1 MEEKKDNN
9 DNKDDSKQLDLENIE
24 TVKGPKNI
32 DIFTHIKLGVKN
44 GKKNCGCNHPTGK
57 ESNEFYCIPCK
68 LSCCP
73 KCSLE
78 QHSKHLLIKK
88 TKYKINKN
96 NINLFFEPIDN
107 ILENNSL
114 FTDSTLEKEQLLKDL
129 EDAYNK
135 ILEIL
140 KEWKDFK
147 EQEII
152 NIFENLHRQVED
164 INKKKAEVKKQMM
177 DFITSNKVFLNT
189 NPQNKNYNKDIY
201 NTLFLISYDLLNIC
215 NDWALD
221 LKSASKNIER
231 DIFDYESNEKTKNG
245 VIIARI
251 KELLSKENNNKINLN
266 LEKNNLLETDRD
278 DRFLPINKLN
288 VEINNF
294 NPNSLKETEK
304 RLHKFGKLID
314 GLRTT
319 AFSSYLKHGDYGDIQ
334 KENNLIENTKTK
346 GVDNLFSQ
354 RKSSG
359 PGGNKNVEET
369 TTLIPNKVLH
379 NKTDIILDNPLLI
392 RYFGNLMSEL
402 YDNYFKMTTKE
413 LQSSHAD
420 LKIKINEEDEA
431 DVAKVIEGTN
441 QIYIYDKK
449 TQKMIRKN
457 LKLTKNPFG
466 YTKFPYGCRS
476 ILIGDKFY
484 ITGGR
489 TETQE
494 FPNVIIYDRK
504 TDIIKRIMDMN
515 FPRSYHSIVFN
526 DVFETIMVIGGE
538 YCNTVEIFD
547 PLTNRWQLLPPLN
560 VPRCN
565 PLFFFDEPRGNMYVL
580 FGIEGNYINS
590 NYIDSM
596 EILDLTNIKQG
607 WTKINYQNKANMDLK
622 CYLNIYKLN
631 EELFLIYG
639 GMEGRISK
647 RNVCLYN
654 TVKNEVTK
662 IGKELFD
669 QIRKEAKNSR
679 KLSSI
684 ITTISKESIV

>member
-1 MEEKKDNN
+1 MEENN
-9 DNKDDSKQLDLENIE
+9 DNKEQIKKVDFENIE
-24 TVKGPKNI
+24 TIKTSKKI
-32 DIFTHIKLGVKN
+32 DIFTHIKLGIQN
-44 GKKNCGCNHPTGK
+44 TRKNCGCVQAPGK
-57 ESNEFYCIPCK
+57 ESNEYYCIPCK

-73 KCSLE
+73 KCSLP
-78 QHSKHLLIKK
+78 QHQKHLLIKK
-88 TKYKINKN
+88 SKYKINKN
-96 NINLFFEPIDN
+96 NINAVFEPIDY

-114 FTDSTLEKEQLLKDL
+114 FTDSSLEKNQLLKEVD
-129 EDAYNK
+129 DTYNK
-135 ILEIL
+135 LLEVL
-140 KEWKDFK
+140 KEWKEFK
-147 EQEII
+147 EQEIS
-152 NIFENLHRQVED
+152 NLFESLNKQIEEV
-164 INKKKAEVKKQMM
+164 NKKKAEAKQTLM
-177 DFITSNKVFLNT
+177 DFINTNKAFLNT
-189 NPQNKNYNKDIY
+189 NSKSKNYNRDMN
-201 NTLFLISYDLLNIC
+201 NTLFLISYDLLNIG
-215 NDWALD
+215 NEWSVE
-221 LKSASKNIER
+221 LKATSKNIEK
-231 DIFDYESNEKTKNG
+231 DIFDFESNEKKKNE
-245 VIIARI
+245 VLIQRV
-251 KELLSKENNNKINLN
+251 KTLLSKDNNDKINLN
-266 LEKNNLLETDRD
+266 IESDNYFDPEIDERLLPYNLA
-278 DRFLPINKLN
+278 NK
-288 VEINNF
+288 EISNF
-294 NPNSLKETEK
+294 NPTSLKDIEK
-304 RLHKFGKLID
+304 RIYRFGKLID
-314 GLRTT
+314 ALKNK
-319 AFSSYLKHGDYGDIQ
+319 AFSSYLKHGDYSEIQ

-354 RKSSG
+354 RKASNS
-359 PGGNKNVEET
+359 GNKNAEET
-369 TTLIPNKVLH
+369 TALPIKALLSKNDV
-379 NKTDIILDNPLLI
+379 ILDNPILI
-392 RYFGNLMSEL
+392 RYFGHLMSDL
-402 YDNYFKMTTKE
+402 YDNYFKMMTKE

-420 LKIKINEEDEA
+420 LKIKINEEDET

-449 TQKMIRKN
+449 AQKMIRKN

-476 ILIGDKFY
+476 LLIGDKFY
-484 ITGGR
+484 ITGGK
-489 TETQE
+489 TESQE

-504 TDIIKRIMDMN
+504 TDTLKRIMDMN
-515 FPRSYHSIVFN
+515 YPRSYHTFIFN

-547 PLTNRWQLLPPLN
+547 PLTNRWQLLPSLN
-560 VPRCN
+560 IPRCN

-607 WTKINYQNKANMDLK
+607 WEKINYQNRANMDLK

-639 GMEGRISK
+639 GMEGRVSK

-662 IGKELFD
+662 IGKELME

-684 ITTISKESIV
+684 ITTISKESII

>member
-1 MEEKKDNN
+1 MEKNN
-9 DNKDDSKQLDLENIE
+9 DNKEQLNKVEFDKIE
-24 TVKGPKNI
+24 TIKTSKKI
-32 DIFTHIKLGVKN
+32 DIFTHLKLGIQN
-44 GKKNCGCNHPTGK
+44 TRKNCGCVHDTGK
-57 ESNEFYCIPCK
+57 ETNEYYCIPCK

-73 KCSLE
+73 KCTLS
-78 QHSKHLLIKK
+78 QHQKHLLIKK
-88 TKYKINKN
+88 SKYKISKN
-96 NINLFFEPIDN
+96 NINAVFEPIDY

-114 FTDSTLEKEQLLKDL
+114 FTDSSLEKNQLLKEVD
-129 EDAYNK
+129 DTYNK
-135 ILEIL
+135 LIEVL
-140 KEWKDFK
+140 KEWKEFK
-147 EQEII
+147 EQEIS
-152 NIFENLHRQVED
+152 NLFESLNKQIEEV
-164 INKKKAEVKKQMM
+164 NKKKEEAKKTLME
-177 DFITSNKVFLNT
+177 FINTNKTFLNT
-189 NPQNKNYNKDIY
+189 NSKNKNYNRDMN
-201 NTLFLISYDLLNIC
+201 NTLFLISYDLLNIS
-215 NDWALD
+215 NEWSLE
-221 LKSASKNIER
+221 LKATSKNIEKN
-231 DIFDYESNEKTKNG
+231 IFDYESNEKKKNE
-245 VIIARI
+245 VLIQRI
-251 KELLSKENNNKINLN
+251 KSLLSKDNNDKINLN
-266 LEKNNLLETDRD
+266 IESDNLFDPEIDERL
-278 DRFLPINKLN
+278 LPYNQANK
-288 VEINNF
+288 EISNF
-294 NPNSLKETEK
+294 NPSNLKDIEK
-304 RLHKFGKLID
+304 RIYRFGKLID
-314 GLRTT
+314 ALRNK
-319 AFSSYLKHGDYGDIQ
+319 AFSSYLKHGDYSEIQ
-334 KENNLIENTKTK
+334 KENNLIESTKTK

-354 RKSSG
+354 RKAANS
-359 PGGNKNVEET
+359 GNKTEEVT
-369 TTLIPNKVLH
+369 SALPIKALLS
-379 NKTDIILDNPLLI
+379 KTDVILDNPILI
-392 RYFGNLMSEL
+392 RYFGHLMSDL
-402 YDNYFKMTTKE
+402 YDNYFKMMTKE

-420 LKIKINEEDEA
+420 LKIKINEEDES

-449 TQKMIRKN
+449 SQKMIRKN

-484 ITGGR
+484 ITGGK
-489 TETQE
+489 TESQE

-504 TDIIKRIMDMN
+504 TDTLKRIMDMN
-515 FPRSYHSIVFN
+515 YPRSYHSMIFN

-596 EILDLTNIKQG
+596 EILDLTNIKHG
-607 WTKINYQNKANMDLK
+607 WEKINYQNRANMDLK

-639 GMEGRISK
+639 GMEGRVSK

-662 IGKELFD
+662 IGKELME

>member
-1 MEEKKDNN
+1 MEKNN
-9 DNKDDSKQLDLENIE
+9 DNKEKLNKVEFDNIE
-24 TVKGPKNI
+24 TVKTSKKI
-32 DIFTHIKLGVKN
+32 DIFTHLKLGIQN
-44 GKKNCGCNHPTGK
+44 ARKNCGCVHDNAK
-57 ESNEFYCIPCK
+57 ESNDYYCIPCK

-73 KCSLE
+73 KCTLS
-78 QHSKHLLIKK
+78 QHQKHLLIKK
-88 TKYKINKN
+88 SKYKISKN
-96 NINLFFEPIDN
+96 NINAVFEPIDY

-114 FTDSTLEKEQLLKDL
+114 FTDSSLEKNQLLKEVD
-129 EDAYNK
+129 DTYNK
-135 ILEIL
+135 LIEVL
-140 KEWKDFK
+140 KEWKEFK
-147 EQEII
+147 EQEIS
-152 NIFENLHRQVED
+152 NLFESLNKQIEEV
-164 INKKKAEVKKQMM
+164 NKKKEEAKKTLME
-177 DFITSNKVFLNT
+177 FINTNKTFLNT
-189 NPQNKNYNKDIY
+189 NSKNKNYNRDMN
-201 NTLFLISYDLLNIC
+201 NTLFLISYDLLNIS
-215 NDWALD
+215 NEWSLE
-221 LKSASKNIER
+221 LKATSKNIEKN
-231 DIFDYESNEKTKNG
+231 IFDYESNEKKKNE
-245 VIIARI
+245 VLIQRI
-251 KELLSKENNNKINLN
+251 KSLLSKDNNDKINLN
-266 LEKNNLLETDRD
+266 IESDNLFDPEIDERL
-278 DRFLPINKLN
+278 LPYNQANK
-288 VEINNF
+288 EISNF
-294 NPNSLKETEK
+294 NPSNLKDIEK
-304 RLHKFGKLID
+304 RIYRFGKLID
-314 GLRTT
+314 ALRNK
-319 AFSSYLKHGDYGDIQ
+319 AFSSYLKHGDYSEIQ
-334 KENNLIENTKTK
+334 KENNLIESTKTK

-354 RKSSG
+354 RKAANS
-359 PGGNKNVEET
+359 GNKTEEVT
-369 TTLIPNKVLH
+369 SALPIKALLS
-379 NKTDIILDNPLLI
+379 KTDVILDNPILI
-392 RYFGNLMSEL
+392 RYFGHLMSDL
-402 YDNYFKMTTKE
+402 YDNYFKMMTKE

-420 LKIKINEEDEA
+420 LKIKISEEDET

-449 TQKMIRKN
+449 SQKMNRVN

-484 ITGGR
+484 ITGGK
-489 TETQE
+489 TESQE

-504 TDIIKRIMDMN
+504 TDTLKRIMDMN
-515 FPRSYHSIVFN
+515 YPRSYHSMIFN

-596 EILDLTNIKQG
+596 EILDLTNIKHG
-607 WTKINYQNKANMDLK
+607 WEKINYQNRANMDLK

-639 GMEGRISK
+639 GMEGRVSK

-662 IGKELFD
+662 IGKELME

>member
-1 MEEKKDNN
+1 MEKNN
-9 DNKDDSKQLDLENIE
+9 DNKEQLNKVEFDKIE
-24 TVKGPKNI
+24 TIKTSKKI
-32 DIFTHIKLGVKN
+32 DIFTHLKLGIQN
-44 GKKNCGCNHPTGK
+44 TRKNCGCVHDTGK
-57 ESNEFYCIPCK
+57 ETNEYYCIPCK

-73 KCSLE
+73 KCTLS
-78 QHSKHLLIKK
+78 QHQKHLLIKK
-88 TKYKINKN
+88 SKYKINKN
-96 NINLFFEPIDN
+96 SINAFFEPIDY

-114 FTDSTLEKEQLLKDL
+114 FTDSSLEKNQLLKEVD
-129 EDAYNK
+129 DTYNK
-135 ILEIL
+135 LIEVL
-140 KEWKDFK
+140 KEWKEFK
-147 EQEII
+147 EQEIS
-152 NIFENLHRQVED
+152 NLFESLNKQIEEV
-164 INKKKAEVKKQMM
+164 NKKKEEAKKTLME
-177 DFITSNKVFLNT
+177 FINTNKTFLNT
-189 NPQNKNYNKDIY
+189 NSKNKNYNRDMN
-201 NTLFLISYDLLNIC
+201 NTLFLISYDLLNIS
-215 NDWALD
+215 NEWSLE
-221 LKSASKNIER
+221 LKATSKNIEK
-231 DIFDYESNEKTKNG
+231 DIFDYESNEKKKNE
-245 VIIARI
+245 VLIQRV
-251 KELLSKENNNKINLN
+251 KTLLSKDNNDKINLN
-266 LEKNNLLETDRD
+266 LESDNFFDPDIDERLLPYNLA
-278 DRFLPINKLN
+278 NK
-288 VEINNF
+288 EISNF
-294 NPNSLKETEK
+294 NPTSLKDIEK
-304 RLHKFGKLID
+304 RIYRYDKLID
-314 GLRTT
+314 ALRNK
-319 AFSSYLKHGDYGDIQ
+319 AFSSYLKHGDYSEIQ
-334 KENNLIENTKTK
+334 KENNLIESTKTK

-354 RKSSG
+354 RKAANS
-359 PGGNKNVEET
+359 GNKTEEVT
-369 TTLIPNKVLH
+369 SALPIKALLS
-379 NKTDIILDNPLLI
+379 KTDVILDNPILI
-392 RYFGNLMSEL
+392 RYFGHLMSDL
-402 YDNYFKMTTKE
+402 YDNYFKMMTKE

-420 LKIKINEEDEA
+420 LKIKISEEDET

-449 TQKMIRKN
+449 SQKMNRVN

-484 ITGGR
+484 ITGGK
-489 TETQE
+489 TESQE

-504 TDIIKRIMDMN
+504 TDTLKRIMDMN
-515 FPRSYHSIVFN
+515 YPRSYHSMIFN

-596 EILDLTNIKQG
+596 EILDLTNIKHG
-607 WTKINYQNKANMDLK
+607 WEKINYQNRANMDLK

-639 GMEGRISK
+639 GMEGRVSK

-662 IGKELFD
+662 IGKELME